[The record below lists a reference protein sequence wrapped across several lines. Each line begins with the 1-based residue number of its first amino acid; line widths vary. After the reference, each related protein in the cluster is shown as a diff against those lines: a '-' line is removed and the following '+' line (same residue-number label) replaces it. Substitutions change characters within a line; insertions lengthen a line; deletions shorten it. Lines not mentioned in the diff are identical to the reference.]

1 MILSCQSI
9 CKSFGEKVILQDASF
24 HIEEREK
31 AALIGNNG
39 AGKTTLLRIIMQEI
53 SADSGNVVIA
63 KDKKIGYLAQYQDIH
78 GHHTIY
84 EELLTTKQYILD
96 MEEKIRTLEQ
106 EMKYVAGEKLESLMN
121 SYTRLTHQFELENG
135 YAYKSELTGVLK
147 GLGFTEDEFQ
157 KPVSTLSG
165 GQKTRV
171 ALGKLLLQKPD
182 LIILD
187 EPTNHLDMSSIS
199 WLETYL
205 LNYKGSVL
213 IVSHDRYFLDRIASK
228 IIEIDNTKVTVFSGN
243 YSDYAAK
250 KEQLRQAQ
258 RNAYLNQQAEI
269 KHQEEVITKLKSFNR
284 EKSIKRAESREK
296 MLAKIEVLDKPTEV
310 RSDMHLQ
317 LTPRIESGN
326 DVLTVEHLA
335 KTFDRNTL
343 FSDLSFALKR
353 GEHVAIIGDNGTGK
367 TTILKSI
374 IRQLKPLGGVACLDG
389 SSMEK
394 LTGKELS
401 QKLSVVLTERV
412 RPEMMTCKDVVATGR
427 YPYTGKFGI
436 LSEKDWAIVQ
446 ESMELVHIEELAERD
461 FSKTSDGQKQRVMLA
476 RALCQ
481 QPDIIVLDEPTSFLD
496 IRYKLEFLSIIQN
509 MSRTRHLSV
518 IMSLHELD
526 LAGRISDK
534 IACVHGL
541 DLAQKISDYVICVHG
556 DRIEKYGTPEE
567 IFTDGYIPKLYGMTV
582 GSYEERT
589 GDLELP
595 KVEGDP
601 KVFVLAGNGTGTA
614 VFRKL
619 QRDGIPFAAGILWE
633 NDLDYPAAKALASE
647 VVSVKAFCEMDEAS
661 LNRAK
666 ALVDQCEEVL
676 CTVDLTEVGAQAES
690 LRILHEYAKMKINIK
705 KVL

>member
-1 MILSCQSI
+1 MEEFYFYTKGLTVGYHGVPLIKDIELCL
-9 CKSFGEKVILQDASF
+9 KKGEIMT
-24 HIEEREK
+24 
-31 AALIGNNG
+31 LIGPNG
-39 AGKTTLLRIIMQEI
+39 A
-53 SADSGNVVIA
+53 
-63 KDKKIGYLAQYQDIH
+63 
-78 GHHTIY
+78 
-84 EELLTTKQYILD
+84 
-96 MEEKIRTLEQ
+96 
-106 EMKYVAGEKLESLMN
+106 
-121 SYTRLTHQFELENG
+121 
-135 YAYKSELTGVLK
+135 
-147 GLGFTEDEFQ
+147 
-157 KPVSTLSG
+157 
-165 GQKTRV
+165 
-171 ALGKLLLQKPD
+171 
-182 LIILD
+182 
-187 EPTNHLDMSSIS
+187 
-199 WLETYL
+199 
-205 LNYKGSVL
+205 
-213 IVSHDRYFLDRIASK
+213 
-228 IIEIDNTKVTVFSGN
+228 
-243 YSDYAAK
+243 
-250 KEQLRQAQ
+250 
-258 RNAYLNQQAEI
+258 
-269 KHQEEVITKLKSFNR
+269 
-284 EKSIKRAESREK
+284 
-296 MLAKIEVLDKPTEV
+296 
-310 RSDMHLQ
+310 
-317 LTPRIESGN
+317 
-326 DVLTVEHLA
+326 
-335 KTFDRNTL
+335 
-343 FSDLSFALKR
+343 
-353 GEHVAIIGDNGTGK
+353 GK

-534 IACVHGL
+534 IACVHG
-541 DLAQKISDYVICVHG
+541 
-556 DRIEKYGTPEE
+556 DRVDRFGRPEE
-567 IFTDGYIPKLYGMTV
+567 IFTDGYIPMLYGMTV

-661 LNRAK
+661 LTRAK

-676 CTVDLTEVGAQAES
+676 CTVDLTEAGAQAES
-690 LRILHEYAKMKINIK
+690 LRILYEYAKMKINIK
-705 KVL
+705 KVLQTT

>member
-1 MILSCQSI
+1 MEEFYFYTKGLTVGYHGVPLIKDIELCL
-9 CKSFGEKVILQDASF
+9 KKGEIMT
-24 HIEEREK
+24 
-31 AALIGNNG
+31 LIGPNG
-39 AGKTTLLRIIMQEI
+39 A
-53 SADSGNVVIA
+53 
-63 KDKKIGYLAQYQDIH
+63 
-78 GHHTIY
+78 
-84 EELLTTKQYILD
+84 
-96 MEEKIRTLEQ
+96 
-106 EMKYVAGEKLESLMN
+106 
-121 SYTRLTHQFELENG
+121 
-135 YAYKSELTGVLK
+135 
-147 GLGFTEDEFQ
+147 
-157 KPVSTLSG
+157 
-165 GQKTRV
+165 
-171 ALGKLLLQKPD
+171 
-182 LIILD
+182 
-187 EPTNHLDMSSIS
+187 
-199 WLETYL
+199 
-205 LNYKGSVL
+205 
-213 IVSHDRYFLDRIASK
+213 
-228 IIEIDNTKVTVFSGN
+228 
-243 YSDYAAK
+243 
-250 KEQLRQAQ
+250 
-258 RNAYLNQQAEI
+258 
-269 KHQEEVITKLKSFNR
+269 
-284 EKSIKRAESREK
+284 
-296 MLAKIEVLDKPTEV
+296 
-310 RSDMHLQ
+310 
-317 LTPRIESGN
+317 
-326 DVLTVEHLA
+326 
-335 KTFDRNTL
+335 
-343 FSDLSFALKR
+343 
-353 GEHVAIIGDNGTGK
+353 GK

-534 IACVHGL
+534 IACVHG
-541 DLAQKISDYVICVHG
+541 
-556 DRIEKYGTPEE
+556 DRVDRFGRPEE
-567 IFTDGYIPKLYGMTV
+567 IFTDGYIPMLYGMTV

-595 KVEGDP
+595 KVEGDL

-676 CTVDLTEVGAQAES
+676 CTVDLTEAGAQAES
-690 LRILHEYAKMKINIK
+690 LRILYEYAKMKINIK
-705 KVL
+705 KVLQTT